1 MSKSIKKAVYA
12 GSFDPF
18 TVGHHDIVK
27 RALHLFDELILLVL
41 PNHSKKSLF
50 SIEARIRMLQAVF
63 GQQTNIRIDTYDSL
77 TVDYLKNH
85 QIQFLLRGI
94 RSVGDLEKE
103 QHLSWNNKS
112 INPEIDT
119 FFLMSAPEH
128 LAVSSSL
135 VRELLSYRH
144 PVYSY
149 IPKSMQKAF
158 DLEWSLLK
166 C

>member
-1 MSKSIKKAVYA
+1 
-12 GSFDPF
+12 
-18 TVGHHDIVK
+18 
-27 RALHLFDELILLVL
+27 
-41 PNHSKKSLF
+41 
-50 SIEARIRMLQAVF
+50 
-63 GQQTNIRIDTYDSL
+63 
-77 TVDYLKNH
+77 
-85 QIQFLLRGI
+85 
-94 RSVGDLEKE
+94 VGDLEKE